1 VSSVSP
7 DQAIARLAASQ
18 HGVFTWDQAVARGL
32 SPEMVRK
39 RIAAGRWERLS
50 KGIYRLGGA
59 PGTWRQGL
67 LAACFAAGPDAVAS
81 HLAAAALHRLPAGRA
96 RLEITVPKGRRFRR
110 EEVVTHE
117 STRLPAVDVDR
128 VDGIPVTTP
137 ARTLDAAI
145 SSGLV
150 ARPRAQWRLDELA
163 EQGRPGIRLLREL
176 IEARAPAAEVP
187 ASVLES
193 ALRRVLAPLDLP
205 EPVWG
210 LWVFVG
216 GRWRKLDAGW
226 REILFGIETDG
237 WANHCG
243 RARWEDDLSRQND
256 LVVDGWTLLRFP
268 YNEIK
273 YRPDPVRRVILR
285 TTERLQ
291 RSWKE

>member
-1 VSSVSP
+1 
-7 DQAIARLAASQ
+7 
-18 HGVFTWDQAVARGL
+18 
-32 SPEMVRK
+32 
-39 RIAAGRWERLS
+39 
-50 KGIYRLGGA
+50 
-59 PGTWRQGL
+59 L
-67 LAACFAAGPDAVAS
+67 LATCFAAGSDAVAS

-110 EEVVTHE
+110 EDVVAHE
-117 STRLPAVDVDR
+117 TTRLPAVDVER

-137 ARTLDAAI
+137 ARTLVDLSAILPPAGVEDNLDAAI

-163 EQGRPGIRLLREL
+163 EQGRPGIRVLREL
-176 IEARAPAAEVP
+176 IEARAPATEVP
-187 ASVLES
+187 ASALES
-193 ALRRVLAPLDLP
+193 ALRRVLAPLGLP

-226 REILFGIETDG
+226 RDILFGIETDG

-268 YNEIK
+268 YYEIQN
-273 YRPDPVRRVILR
+273 RPDPVRTVILR
-285 TTERLQ
+285 TVERLQ
-291 RSWKE
+291 RSGRE

>member
-1 VSSVSP
+1 
-7 DQAIARLAASQ
+7 
-18 HGVFTWDQAVARGL
+18 
-32 SPEMVRK
+32 MVRT
-39 RIAAGRWERLS
+39 RVATGRWERLG

-59 PGTWRQGL
+59 PATWRQAL
-67 LAACFAAGPDAVAS
+67 LATCFAAGQDAVAS
-81 HLAAAALHRLPAGRA
+81 HVAAAALHRLPAGRA

-110 EEVVTHE
+110 EGVVAHE
-117 STRLPAVDVDR
+117 SARLPAVDLER
-128 VDGIPVTTP
+128 IDGIPVTTP
-137 ARTLDAAI
+137 ARTLVDLAAVLPPADVEDNLDAAI

-163 EQGRPGIRLLREL
+163 EQGRPGIRMLREL

-193 ALRRVLAPLDLP
+193 ALRRVLAPLGLP

-226 REILFGIETDG
+226 RDILFGIETDG

-243 RARWEDDLSRQND
+243 RARWEDDLARQND

-268 YNEIK
+268 YREIE
-273 YRPDPVRRVILR
+273 YQPDAARTVILR
-285 TTERLQ
+285 TIERLQ
-291 RSWKE
+291 PKSEGVKP